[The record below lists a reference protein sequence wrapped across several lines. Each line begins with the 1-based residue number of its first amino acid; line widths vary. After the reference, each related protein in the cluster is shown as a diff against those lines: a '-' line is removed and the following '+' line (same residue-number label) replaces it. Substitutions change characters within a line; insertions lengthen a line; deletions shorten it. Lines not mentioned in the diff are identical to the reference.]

1 MLWVVISS
9 LELNRERE
17 LQPKPIPHHPRLLT
31 APLTCT
37 LCNFLPGR
45 STPSFQVNHSLGP
58 WVMLRCCRMADG
70 SGLLSPNI
78 GYLLLKIYFT
88 SQGIF
93 SNLWHLGNLREVCC
107 GVQTFRLLKFSSEA
121 ERMLKAV
128 EIEVAECCYSSK
140 DIASLWGEASLYLL
154 SQQCKMMTPVSHFGS
169 HI

>member
-1 MLWVVISS
+1 MGQGCC
-9 LELNRERE
+9 
-17 LQPKPIPHHPRLLT
+17 LQI
-31 APLTCT
+31 
-37 LCNFLPGR
+37 
-45 STPSFQVNHSLGP
+45 LG
-58 WVMLRCCRMADG
+58 
-70 SGLLSPNI
+70 I
-78 GYLLLKIYFT
+78 YYLQIYFT

-169 HI
+169 HILFQGPAISVPSVC